1 MSLFARR
8 IRDDAAPEER
18 STVRVP
24 SYVFSGAYEQA
35 SGVPVTP
42 DSAMRSS
49 AVWACIRAVAG
60 TGSMLPV
67 DVVRYGADK
76 KRSPVNPTPQ
86 IVAAPSLMVPASGWR
101 YQAISSWLTHGNF
114 YGRVIETT
122 SDFRYITRA
131 EVLDPGSVTWLT
143 SNGMLRPFIGGV
155 AQDLWP
161 FGDLWHVPAYLVPG
175 SPVGLSPIEYAAE
188 SIGVNLAA
196 RKFGAGFFG
205 DGGHPSAILA
215 PETDPGKDGALAI
228 KDSWNRATKGNR
240 EPAVLPQ
247 SIKYTPIQVNPT
259 DSQFLDTQRFS
270 IEDICRFFG
279 VPPEMVFAATS
290 GQSVTYSNVEQRDLT
305 FLKYGLDPWL
315 TRIEEMLSQQLEMD
329 LAVKFN
335 RSALLRTDTVTRY
348 QAYEIADRIGLLTS
362 DEQRSLEDLP
372 PLSKDDLKS
381 SRPWQEVGLPA
392 LVNDGIMTINEA
404 RLQLGLPGIGPKG
417 DKPRDP
423 TNPPTPGGAQ

>member
-1 MSLFARR
+1 M
-8 IRDDAAPEER
+8 
-18 STVRVP
+18 VRLP
-24 SYVFSGAYEQA
+24 PYVFSGGYQQA
-35 SGVPVTP
+35 SGVTVTP

-49 AVWACIRAVAG
+49 AVWACVRVLAG

-76 KRSPVNPTPQ
+76 TRSPVTPVPQ

-101 YQAISSWLTHGNF
+101 YQAISSWLTHGNL
-114 YGRVIETT
+114 YSRVIETT

-131 EVLDPGSVTWLT
+131 EIIDPGTVIWQSEA
-143 SNGMLRPFIGGV
+143 GRLRPYIGGV
-155 AQDLWP
+155 AQNLWP
-161 FGDLWHVPAYLVPG
+161 FGDLWHVPAYLAPG

-215 PETDPGKDGALAI
+215 PESDPGKEGAQAI
-228 KDSWNRATKGNR
+228 KESWARATRGNR

-247 SIKYTPIQVNPT
+247 SIKYQPIQVNPT

-315 TRIEEMLSQQLEMD
+315 TRIEEMLTNQIPRPQV
-329 LAVKFN
+329 VKIN
-335 RSALLRTDTVTRY
+335 RSALLRTDTMTRY
-348 QAYEIADRIGLLTS
+348 QAHALALTNGF
-362 DEQRSLEDLP
+362 RSINEVRELEDEEP
-372 PLSKDDLKS
+372 
-381 SRPWQEVGLPA
+381 
-392 LVNDGIMTINEA
+392 I
-404 RLQLGLPGIGPKG
+404 
-417 DKPRDP
+417 
-423 TNPPTPGGAQ
+423 PGGDFGPAGDITDDTPPEGGQ

>member
-8 IRDDAAPEER
+8 IREDAAPVEER
-18 STVRVP
+18 ATVRIP
-24 SYVFSGAYEQA
+24 SYVYSSGYEQA

-49 AVWACIRAVAG
+49 AVWACVRAVAG

-67 DVVRYGADK
+67 DVVRYGTNK

-114 YGRVIETT
+114 YARVLETS
-122 SDFRYITRA
+122 SDFRHITRA
-131 EVLDPGSVTWLT
+131 EVLDPGSVMWMQDG
-143 SNGMLRPFIGGV
+143 NMLRPHIGGKP
-155 AQDLWP
+155 QDLWP
-161 FGDLWHVPAYLVPG
+161 FGDLWHVPAYLAPG

-215 PETDPGKDGALAI
+215 PESDPGAEGARAI

-247 SIKYTPIQVNPT
+247 SIKYLPIQVNPS

-315 TRIEEMLSQQLEMD
+315 TRIEEMLTNQIPRPQV
-329 LAVKFN
+329 VKIN
-335 RSALLRTDTVTRY
+335 RAALLRTDTMTRY
-348 QAYEIADRIGLLTS
+348 QAHALALTNGF
-362 DEQRSLEDLP
+362 RSINEVRELEDEEP
-372 PLSKDDLKS
+372 IEGGDFGPAGDITDDPS
-381 SRPWQEVGLPA
+381 PQEG
-392 LVNDGIMTINEA
+392 
-404 RLQLGLPGIGPKG
+404 
-417 DKPRDP
+417 
-423 TNPPTPGGAQ
+423 TP